1 MAGPT
6 AGCGARIATLTK
18 DLDHVKSLPGTVA
31 AALLAAAT
39 LTGVAAVPAAAA
51 TPAATAEPPVPAPT
65 ARVTRTV
72 AASAVTEAQWLA
84 DVTAALAPARPWIEQ
99 RSAALHGGRPAI
111 VLDIDN
117 TSLET
122 HFHPFLMPAV
132 PATLDLARF
141 ARSRGV
147 AVFFVTARPD
157 FVEPVT
163 RFGLQHAGY
172 PVDGLYGR
180 DLGDLFHAVQDFKT
194 ASRAD
199 IESRGYTIVANIGN
213 NLTDLQGGHA
223 ERTFKLPDYD
233 GLLS

>member
-1 MAGPT
+1 M
-6 AGCGARIATLTK
+6 
-18 DLDHVKSLPGTVA
+18 KSLPGKVAAAVLVA
-31 AALLAAAT
+31 AAL
-39 LTGVAAVPAAAA
+39 TGAAAVPAAAA
-51 TPAATAEPPVPAPT
+51 TPAPAATAPVPGQVAP
-65 ARVTRTV
+65 
-72 AASAVTEAQWLA
+72 AAAAAVTEAQWLA
-84 DVTAALAPARPWIEQ
+84 DVTTALAPARPWIDQ
-99 RSAALHGGRPAI
+99 RAVALHGGRPAI

-117 TSLET
+117 TSLQT

-132 PATLDLARF
+132 PATLDLAGF

-163 RFGLQHAGY
+163 RYGLAHAGY

-199 IESRGYTIVANIGN
+199 IERRGYTIVANIGN

>member
-1 MAGPT
+1 
-6 AGCGARIATLTK
+6 
-18 DLDHVKSLPGTVA
+18 VKSLSGKVAATLLVA
-31 AALLAAAT
+31 AAL
-39 LTGVAAVPAAAA
+39 TGAAAVPADAATPVAAA
-51 TPAATAEPPVPAPT
+51 TIPAPKPVAPAA
-65 ARVTRTV
+65 
-72 AASAVTEAQWLA
+72 AASVTEAQWLA
-84 DVTAALAPARPWIEQ
+84 DVAAALAPARPWIEQ
-99 RSAALHGGRPAI
+99 RTAALHGGRPAI

-132 PATLDLARF
+132 PATLDLVRF

-163 RFGLQHAGY
+163 RYGLEHAGY

-180 DLGDLFHAVQDFKT
+180 DLGDLFRAVQDFKT
-194 ASRAD
+194 ASRVD